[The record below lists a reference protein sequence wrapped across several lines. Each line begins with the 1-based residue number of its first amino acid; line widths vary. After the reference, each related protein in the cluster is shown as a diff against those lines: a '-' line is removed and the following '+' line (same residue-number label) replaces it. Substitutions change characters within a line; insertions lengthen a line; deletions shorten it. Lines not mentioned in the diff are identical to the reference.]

1 MESKDHLNKFKV
13 GSVPMLYYIL
23 DFISDSDKKLLL
35 NQEGLS
41 MKKVLCLKI
50 PHQDGPAYFPMV
62 AILSL
67 GSPVVV
73 DFTPHSTLAD
83 TTSNIQETSHGNLQ
97 NYPPFSI
104 ALMPRSLLVFK
115 DTTYS
120 GHGCTWIPV
129 IENFTVHH
137 VYRYHLHETDSIL
150 SSVLLCSFHLNLSA
164 IKFMI
169 CRI

>member
-1 MESKDHLNKFKV
+1 M
-13 GSVPMLYYIL
+13 
-23 DFISDSDKKLLL
+23 
-35 NQEGLS
+35 
-41 MKKVLCLKI
+41 
-50 PHQDGPAYFPMV
+50 PHQDGPAYFPVV

-67 GSPVVV
+67 GSPVIM

-97 NYPPFSI
+97 NYHPFSI

-137 VYRYHLHETDSIL
+137 FKFLIYCLSQGDSDGAYQGVIRLFLSNEDEIHLTMQDL
-150 SSVLLCSFHLNLSA
+150 
-164 IKFMI
+164 MT
-169 CRI
+169 

>member
-1 MESKDHLNKFKV
+1 MKVLNFRSICKQREMESKDHLNKFKV
-13 GSVPMLYYIL
+13 GSVPTLYYIP
-23 DFISDSDKKLLL
+23 DFISDPDKKLLL
-35 NQEGLS
+35 N
-41 MKKVLCLKI
+41 K
-50 PHQDGPAYFPMV
+50 PHQDGPAYFPVV

-67 GSPVVV
+67 GSPVVM

-104 ALMPRSLLVFK
+104 TLMPRSLLVFK

-129 IENFTVHH
+129 IENLQFTMSIAITSM
-137 VYRYHLHETDSIL
+137 RQTQFYHLSYC
-150 SSVLLCSFHLNLSA
+150 VLF
-164 IKFMI
+164 I
-169 CRI
+169 